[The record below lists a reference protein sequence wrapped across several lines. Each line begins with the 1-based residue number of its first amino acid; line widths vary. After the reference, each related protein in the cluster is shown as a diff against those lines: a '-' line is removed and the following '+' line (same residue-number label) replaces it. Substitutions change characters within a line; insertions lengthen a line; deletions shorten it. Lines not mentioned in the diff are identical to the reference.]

1 MTGHDRRLLLALLA
15 IVLSCIGWQY
25 RDTFVTIVQKWE
37 SDASFS
43 HGVLIFPVS
52 LWLVWLK
59 RRELAVTPAAP
70 SWWGALAMIGCV
82 AVWLVA
88 RGTGVLVLEQFAAVA
103 MIPAA
108 VLAVFGLRVTTLLVF
123 PLAFLLFAV
132 PFGRGLVPGL
142 MQVSADI
149 GTWAL
154 KLTGIP
160 VYRSHMHIS
169 IPAGEF
175 EVARACSGLNYSVT
189 GLVLGALYAYLTY
202 AGWKKRLICV
212 VAFIVVP
219 IVANGLR
226 VYFTI
231 LVSHLTDMRY
241 GPGAEHVT
249 FGRIFFIVIMFAMFW
264 IGRRWSDN
272 EAAFA
277 RPAAQ
282 GPGEQAIQQAP
293 RTAASTLSGWAAVP
307 AAAVVALAGPI
318 YFASFSAEARSELAD
333 AGLIVALP
341 AGSGGWTGPATD
353 PKSWRP
359 HFSGA
364 IAEQQ
369 GSYRADDGGRVD
381 VYVGIYGLGTTTGA
395 EMISFGNRVFPAES
409 GSLARSKKVRLPL
422 PDGTE
427 LVVRQLEG
435 RTVGNEQLVWQWFV
449 VGDRPL
455 LSPYAVKAWEAAALV
470 TRGAATERVITISTI
485 ADSGARERLE
495 SFVLAHPDCVRK
507 GFAARACGG

>member
-15 IVLSCIGWQY
+15 IVLACIGWQY

-43 HGVLIFPVS
+43 HGVLILPVS

-59 RRELAVTPAAP
+59 RRDLAVTPAAP

-88 RGTGVLVLEQFAAVA
+88 RGTGVLVLEQFAAVL

-108 VLAVFGLRVTTLLVF
+108 VLAVFGLRVTALLAF

-132 PFGRGLVPGL
+132 PFGRGLVPAL

-175 EVARACSGLNYSVT
+175 EVARACSGLNYFVT
-189 GLVLGALYAYLTY
+189 GLVLGVLYGYLTY
-202 AGWKKRLICV
+202 AGWRKRLLCV
-212 VAFIVVP
+212 LAFAVTPVLMNGVRIYVIVL
-219 IVANGLR
+219 I
-226 VYFTI
+226 
-231 LVSHLTDMRY
+231 SHLTEMRF
-241 GPGAEHVT
+241 GPGTEHIV
-249 FGRIFFIVIMFAMFW
+249 FGRSFFIVIMFAMFW
-264 IGRRWSDN
+264 IGLRWRDGAEAFRKPSGH
-272 EAAFA
+272 EAAGQA
-277 RPAAQ
+277 KPQTPGAA
-282 GPGEQAIQQAP
+282 
-293 RTAASTLSGWAAVP
+293 AAGASAWAAVP
-307 AAAVVALAGPI
+307 AAALLAVAGPI
-318 YFASFSAEARSELAD
+318 YFASFAADARSELAD
-333 AGLIVALP
+333 AGVLVSLP

-353 PKSWRP
+353 PRAWRP

-364 IAEQQ
+364 LAERL
-369 GSYRADDGGRVD
+369 GSYVAADGGRVD

-395 EMISFGNRVFPAES
+395 EMISFGNRVFPSES
-409 GSLARSKKVRLPL
+409 GSLARSSKVRLAM
-422 PDGTE
+422 PDGAE

-435 RTVGNEQLVWQWFV
+435 RSIGNEQLVWKWFV
-449 VGDRPL
+449 VGDRSL

-470 TRGAATERVITISTI
+470 TRGAATERVITIGTV

-495 SFVLAHPDCVRK
+495 SFVLAHADCVGA
-507 GFAARACGG
+507 GFSARACGE